1 MTIAVLGAYRRDFM
15 VAVPIIMQ
23 FWLFAS
29 PVIYPLSSVPERFKS
44 IYVLNPMVGILE
56 SYRNVLVRAEFPYM
70 GNILY
75 ASAIAVFLLVLGY
88 NIFKRLEGRL
98 ADVI

>member
-1 MTIAVLGAYRRDFM
+1 MTISALGAYRRDFI
-15 VAVPIIMQ
+15 VALPIIMQ
-23 FWLFAS
+23 FWMFAS

-56 SYRNVLVRAEFPYM
+56 SYRNVLVRVELPNM
-70 GNILY
+70 GYILY
-75 ASAIAVFLLVLGY
+75 ALAIAVFLLVLGY
-88 NIFKRLEGRL
+88 NVFKRFEGRL